1 MFNYLEPRMDLVE
14 GVQELLVRPT
24 GRDLAGALLDA
35 VSEVIEDG
43 EDVVGHGGAK
53 GGQFAM
59 REASSRRARPGA
71 DSESRRRSGGSRVL
85 LVLEGSSHVRK

>member
-59 REASSRRARPGA
+59 REASSRRARA
-71 DSESRRRSGGSRVL
+71 WR
-85 LVLEGSSHVRK
+85 